1 MTNLP
6 QPLTHLGRLPVAQF
20 MRRTWQRRPL
30 LVRGA
35 LPALPPPV
43 DRATL
48 FALARRAEV
57 QSRLV
62 TATDGRWQLKHGP
75 LARLPSPARPGWT
88 VLVQGL
94 EAWVPAAAELLA
106 RFRFIADARL
116 DDLMASY
123 ASDGGG
129 VGPHVDSYDVFLI
142 QVQGRRRWRIGR
154 QRDLAEVPGL
164 PLKILADFR
173 PTEEWV
179 LEPGDLLYLPPNVA
193 HEGTAVGGDCI
204 TCSVGFRAPTLGDL
218 AERWLDALTVQPGWR
233 ANLTDPG
240 LPATR
245 RPAALPPTLIDQA
258 RSKLCAL
265 RPTLT
270 DTRELLLAALS
281 EPKGD
286 AVFTA
291 QRSPA
296 SKRVALIRTHGVR
309 LDPRT
314 RLMYSGRLFGI
325 NGEVHRATAGTAA
338 VLRALADR
346 RMLEAEQCRTLS
358 PAVLGLLGEWLQ
370 AGWLGPR

>member
-1 MTNLP
+1 MSLP
-6 QPLTHLGRLPVAQF
+6 RPLTHLGRLPVAQF

-35 LPALPPPV
+35 LPGLQAPV

-48 FALARRAEV
+48 VALARREEV
-57 QSRLV
+57 ESRLV
-62 TATDGRWQLKHGP
+62 TTLNGRWQLKHGP
-75 LARLPSPARPGWT
+75 LARLPSPTRPGWT

-106 RFRFIADARL
+106 RFRFIPDARL

-129 VGPHVDSYDVFLI
+129 VGPHVDSYDVFLL
-142 QVQGRRRWRIGR
+142 QVQGRRRWRISR

-173 PTEEWV
+173 PTAEWV
-179 LEPGDLLYLPPNVA
+179 LEPGDLLYLPPHVA

-204 TCSVGFRAPTLGDL
+204 TCSVGFRAPTAGDL
-218 AERWLDALTVQPGWR
+218 AERWLDALAGQPRLR

-245 RPAALPPTLIDQA
+245 HPAALPPSLVDQA
-258 RSKLCAL
+258 SRRLREL
-265 RPTLT
+265 RPTLA
-270 DTRELLLAALS
+270 DTRQLLLAALS
-281 EPKGD
+281 EPKAHVVFD
-286 AVFTA
+286 APAVA
-291 QRSPA
+291 AAGSDSPIGT
-296 SKRVALIRTHGVR
+296 RGVR

-314 RLMYSGRLFGI
+314 RLLYAGDLLGI
-325 NGEVHRATAGTAA
+325 NGEVCRAPAGSGAI
-338 VLRALADR
+338 LRALADR
-346 RMLEAEQCRTLS
+346 RALAPDDCRRLP
-358 PAVLGLLGEWLQ
+358 PAAVALLRAWLR
-370 AGWLGPR
+370 AGWITLR

>member
-1 MTNLP
+1 MTLP
-6 QPLTHLGRLPVAQF
+6 RPLTHLGRLPVAQF
-20 MRRTWQRRPL
+20 MRRHWQRRPL

-35 LPALPPPV
+35 LPAMPSPV

-62 TATDGRWQLKHGP
+62 TAADGRWQLKHGP

-154 QRDLAEVPGL
+154 QRDVAEVPGL

-179 LEPGDLLYLPPNVA
+179 LDPGDLLYLPPNVA

-204 TCSVGFRAPTLGDL
+204 TCSVGFRAPTPGDL
-218 AERWLDALTVQPGWR
+218 AERWLDDLARQPGWR

-240 LPATR
+240 MPPTR
-245 RPAALPPTLIDQA
+245 RPGALPPALIDQA
-258 RSKLCAL
+258 WRKLRGL
-265 RPTLT
+265 RPTAA
-270 DTRELLLAALS
+270 DTRQLLLAALS
-281 EPKGD
+281 EPKAD
-286 AVFTA
+286 VVFAARRLT
-291 QRSPA
+291 PA
-296 SKRVALIRTHGVR
+296 RYSTLIRRHGVR

-314 RLMYSGRLFGI
+314 RLLYAGDRFGI
-325 NGEVHRATAGTAA
+325 NGEVHRAASGAA
-338 VLRALADR
+338 TVLRALADR
-346 RMLEAEQCRTLS
+346 RMLEAEQCRGLS
-358 PAVLGLLGEWLQ
+358 PGALDLLGQWLQ
-370 AGWLGPR
+370 AGWIGPC